1 MNRKF
6 YEEAEVIQLLKVIVE
21 KLEKPVK
28 QEADKS
34 LSVKQVSERL
44 GFSVRQ
50 IRRWMEDGA
59 ITFVKIGTSRFFSE
73 RYINELL
80 SPH

>member
-6 YEEAEVIQLLKVIVE
+6 YEEAEVIQLLRVINE
-21 KLEKPVK
+21 KLDRPAEQV
-28 QEADKS
+28 ADKS

-44 GFSVRQ
+44 GISVRQ

-59 ITFVKIGTSRFFSE
+59 ISFVKIGTSRLFSE
-73 RYINELL
+73 RYINGLL